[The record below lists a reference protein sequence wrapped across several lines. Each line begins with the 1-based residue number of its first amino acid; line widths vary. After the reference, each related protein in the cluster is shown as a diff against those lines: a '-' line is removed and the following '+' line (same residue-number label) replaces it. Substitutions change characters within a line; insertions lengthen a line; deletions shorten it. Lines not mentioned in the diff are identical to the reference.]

1 MRLKKGAK
9 EQNARKQDRL
19 VECPQPQLKLLLW
32 KPASPWRL
40 LSWKERKTVTL
51 GKKNAE
57 KKSDKTWEWEEG
69 CWGLEGRKA
78 IDGQADGGDIRWCQM
93 RPPTERTA
101 AACCFLAHQY
111 EQERNEHLTVMNW
124 GRMAAAKR
132 LLRDILISVNVW
144 PNILNHF
151 HRIRAHNHPVYSD
164 A

>member
-1 MRLKKGAK
+1 MLRLEG
-9 EQNARKQDRL
+9 E
-19 VECPQPQLKLLLW
+19 
-32 KPASPWRL
+32 
-40 LSWKERKTVTL
+40 
-51 GKKNAE
+51 
-57 KKSDKTWEWEEG
+57 KSDRRAG
-69 CWGLEGRKA
+69 GWGRHPLMPDA
-78 IDGQADGGDIRWCQM
+78 
-93 RPPTERTA
+93 PTDRATA